1 MTDTT
6 GWKKSDDIVEK
17 YIDSNWFTISDIP
30 RPCSLRMNRAFIA
43 YRPTLRECQLLA
55 HETARLWAGEKP

>member
-17 YIDSNWFTISDIP
+17 YIGSNWFTISDIP
-30 RPCSLRMNRAFIA
+30 RPYSLRMNRAFIA
-43 YRPTLRECQLLA
+43 TRPTLRECQLLA